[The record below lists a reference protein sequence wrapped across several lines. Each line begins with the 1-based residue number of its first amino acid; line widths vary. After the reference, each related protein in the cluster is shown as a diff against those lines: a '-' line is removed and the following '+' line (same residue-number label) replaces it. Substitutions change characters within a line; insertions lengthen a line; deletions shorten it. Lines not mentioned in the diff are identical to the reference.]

1 MRYSSLLALCAFML
15 CLNAPEVRG
24 EILAVHTYDVMTHTA
39 LLPKPVASDNTFS
52 LAATWWLPDWQGSQG
67 SRGSDDAGGG
77 DIVKDD
83 SDCMEHYNLYATCP
97 SPKLST
103 GVVHPVAGMTCQKSC
118 YCPSEYIYS
127 SSNCAG
133 EYQVSG
139 TACDGKYNACS
150 PKPCT
155 SGGYYA
161 EQQTDRICSAV
172 TYGGRTCYSC
182 YQPQCSAGGYE
193 TATKSGYRCST
204 VAYYGRTC
212 YSCKNDTC
220 PSGYGKSSC
229 GSAYHQTGTAK
240 TEAGSTCYA
249 CAEHSYSCPNG
260 TQASSTGMITPVAV
274 SKTCSCGAKSGSCY
288 KEGHSHS
295 YSCPSGYSSINS
307 WGGLAQTASKTCS
320 CGEASGT
327 CYKAPEHSHSYSC
340 PSGYQSSSCA
350 SSQVQTGTISK
361 VCSCGATSGTCYKCR
376 EPIAGDILYSD
387 GTISDSVIASK
398 TPVGI
403 VAYVNGSTGFAV
415 ALTES
420 NQTWSSGYEDVS
432 CLSNYNTS
440 STAMTDMNGKTNTMC
455 LVNYSSSYSYPAAEY
470 CNTFSAVSN
479 GKGSSGWSLPAA
491 GELKAMSYSHGIIN
505 LGLQKLSTT
514 QLSSNYYWSSSES
527 SLYIGYAWVVR
538 PSDGYMSDYSKI
550 YSYHVRCVIAF

>member
-1 MRYSSLLALCAFML
+1 MFLFASSSFAEVPVNPHFTPMSLLPQPFASTSSL
-15 CLNAPEVRG
+15 
-24 EILAVHTYDVMTHTA
+24 
-39 LLPKPVASDNTFS
+39 KVAGIY
-52 LAATWWLPDWQGSQG
+52 WLPDYLGKNI
-67 SRGSDDAGGG
+67 SRGSNDVGGG

-83 SDCMEHYNLYATCP
+83 SDCMKHYNLYETCP

-103 GVVHPVAGMTCQKSC
+103 GVVHPIAGMTCQKSC

-127 SSNCAG
+127 SSNCSG

-193 TATKSGYRCST
+193 TATKSGYRCSA

-260 TQASSTGMITPVAV
+260 TQASSSGMITPVAV

-295 YSCPSGYSSINS
+295 YNCPSGYSATNS
-307 WGGLAQTASKTCS
+307 WGGSAQTAPKTCS
-320 CGEASGT
+320 CGAASGT
-327 CYKAPEHSHSYSC
+327 CYKAPAHTHSYSC
-340 PSGYQSSSCA
+340 PSGYQASSCSSS
-350 SSQVQTGTISK
+350 QTQTGTTSK
-361 VCSCGATSGTCYKCR
+361 VCSCGAASGTCYKCKAKTCTNTCFYTLR
-376 EPIAGDILYSD
+376 SCPANGYCKSCQIIGSDCSVASGGTRYS
-387 GTISDSVIASK
+387 
-398 TPVGI
+398 
-403 VAYVNGSTGFAV
+403 
-415 ALTES
+415 L
-420 NQTWSSGYEDVS
+420 VS
-432 CLSNYNTS
+432 CHNGTYMSGNSCVS
-440 STAMTDMNGKTNTMC
+440 SCGITRCQDLCVRSGKRLDECQRTCNLNPC
-455 LVNYSSSYSYPAAEY
+455 SYS
-470 CNTFSAVSN
+470 
-479 GKGSSGWSLPAA
+479 
-491 GELKAMSYSHGIIN
+491 
-505 LGLQKLSTT
+505 
-514 QLSSNYYWSSSES
+514 
-527 SLYIGYAWVVR
+527 
-538 PSDGYMSDYSKI
+538 
-550 YSYHVRCVIAF
+550 

>member
-1 MRYSSLLALCAFML
+1 MSKSFKLVLLAITACFLAYS
-15 CLNAPEVRG
+15 NAS
-24 EILAVHTYDVMTHTA
+24 A
-39 LLPKPVASDNTFS
+39 K
-52 LAATWWLPDWQGSQG
+52 TWWLPDWQGGQD
-67 SRGSDDAGGG
+67 SRGSADGGGG

-83 SDCMEHYNLYATCP
+83 SDCMKHYNLYATCP

-161 EQQTDRICSAV
+161 EQQTERICSAV

-260 TQASSTGMITPVAV
+260 TQASSSGMITPVAV

-295 YSCPSGYSSINS
+295 YNCPSGYSATNS
-307 WGGLAQTASKTCS
+307 WGGSAQTAPKTCS
-320 CGEASGT
+320 CGVASGT
-327 CYKAPEHSHSYSC
+327 CYKAPAHTHSYSC
-340 PSGYQSSSCA
+340 PSGYQSSSCS
-350 SSQVQTGTISK
+350 SSQVQTGTTSK
-361 VCSCGATSGTCYKCR
+361 VCSCGATSGTCYKCKAKTCTNTCFYTLHSCPANGYCKSCQIIGSDCSVASGGTR
-376 EPIAGDILYSD
+376 YS
-387 GTISDSVIASK
+387 
-398 TPVGI
+398 
-403 VAYVNGSTGFAV
+403 
-415 ALTES
+415 L
-420 NQTWSSGYEDVS
+420 VS
-432 CLSNYNTS
+432 CHNGTYMSGNSCVS
-440 STAMTDMNGKTNTMC
+440 SCGITRCQDLCVRSGKRLDECQRTCNLNPC
-455 LVNYSSSYSYPAAEY
+455 SYS
-470 CNTFSAVSN
+470 
-479 GKGSSGWSLPAA
+479 
-491 GELKAMSYSHGIIN
+491 
-505 LGLQKLSTT
+505 
-514 QLSSNYYWSSSES
+514 
-527 SLYIGYAWVVR
+527 
-538 PSDGYMSDYSKI
+538 
-550 YSYHVRCVIAF
+550 

>member
-1 MRYSSLLALCAFML
+1 MFLFASSSFAEVPVNPHFTPMSLLPQPFASTSSL
-15 CLNAPEVRG
+15 
-24 EILAVHTYDVMTHTA
+24 
-39 LLPKPVASDNTFS
+39 KVAGIY
-52 LAATWWLPDWQGSQG
+52 WLPDYLGKNI
-67 SRGSDDAGGG
+67 SRGSADDGGG

-161 EQQTDRICSAV
+161 EQQTERICSAV

-193 TATKSGYRCST
+193 TATKSGYRCSA

-260 TQASSTGMITPVAV
+260 TQASSSGMITPVAV

-295 YSCPSGYSSINS
+295 YNCPSGYSATNS
-307 WGGLAQTASKTCS
+307 WGGSAQTAPKTCS
-320 CGEASGT
+320 CGAASGT
-327 CYKAPEHSHSYSC
+327 CYKAPAHTHSYSC
-340 PSGYQSSSCA
+340 PSGYQASSCSSS
-350 SSQVQTGTISK
+350 QTQTGTTSK
-361 VCSCGATSGTCYKCR
+361 VCSCGATSGTCYKCKAKTCTNTCFYTLR
-376 EPIAGDILYSD
+376 SCPANGYCKSCQIIGSDCSVASGGTRYS
-387 GTISDSVIASK
+387 
-398 TPVGI
+398 
-403 VAYVNGSTGFAV
+403 
-415 ALTES
+415 L
-420 NQTWSSGYEDVS
+420 VS
-432 CLSNYNTS
+432 CHNGTYISTS
-440 STAMTDMNGKTNTMC
+440 GNSCVSSCGITRCQDLCVRSGKRLDECQRTCNLNPC
-455 LVNYSSSYSYPAAEY
+455 SYS
-470 CNTFSAVSN
+470 
-479 GKGSSGWSLPAA
+479 
-491 GELKAMSYSHGIIN
+491 
-505 LGLQKLSTT
+505 
-514 QLSSNYYWSSSES
+514 
-527 SLYIGYAWVVR
+527 
-538 PSDGYMSDYSKI
+538 
-550 YSYHVRCVIAF
+550 

>member
-1 MRYSSLLALCAFML
+1 MKHISSLILTAAAMFLFASSSF
-15 CLNAPEVRG
+15 AEVP
-24 EILAVHTYDVMTHTA
+24 VNPHFTPMS
-39 LLPKPVASDNTFS
+39 LLPQPFASTSSLKVAGIY
-52 LAATWWLPDWQGSQG
+52 WLPDYLGKNI
-67 SRGSDDAGGG
+67 SRGSNDVGGG

-83 SDCMEHYNLYATCP
+83 SDCMKHYNLYETCP

-161 EQQTDRICSAV
+161 EQQQTDRICSAV

-193 TATKSGYRCST
+193 TSTKSGYRCST

-249 CAEHSYSCPNG
+249 CAEHNYSCPNG
-260 TQASSTGMITPVAV
+260 TQASSSGMITPVAV

-295 YSCPSGYSSINS
+295 YNCPSGYSATNS
-307 WGGLAQTASKTCS
+307 WGGSAQTAPKTCS
-320 CGEASGT
+320 CGVASGT
-327 CYKAPEHSHSYSC
+327 CYKAPAHTHSYSC
-340 PSGYQSSSCA
+340 PSGYSISCSNGYTA
-350 SSQVQTGTISK
+350 TKSK
-361 VCSCGATSGTCYKCR
+361 VCSCGATSGTCYKCKSTSGGKCKVKA
-376 EPIAGDILYSD
+376 ECGGISYCCPYPVHTVIGGD
-387 GTISDSVIASK
+387 
-398 TPVGI
+398 
-403 VAYVNGSTGFAV
+403 
-415 ALTES
+415 
-420 NQTWSSGYEDVS
+420 
-432 CLSNYNTS
+432 C
-440 STAMTDMNGKTNTMC
+440 
-455 LVNYSSSYSYPAAEY
+455 
-470 CNTFSAVSN
+470 SAFD
-479 GKGSSGWSLPAA
+479 K
-491 GELKAMSYSHGIIN
+491 IC
-505 LGLQKLSTT
+505 
-514 QLSSNYYWSSSES
+514 S
-527 SLYIGYAWVVR
+527 SLSLI
-538 PSDGYMSDYSKI
+538 
-550 YSYHVRCVIAF
+550 

>member
-1 MRYSSLLALCAFML
+1 MKHISSLILTAAAMFLFASSSF
-15 CLNAPEVRG
+15 AEVPVNPHFTPMSLMPRPF
-24 EILAVHTYDVMTHTA
+24 AASSTFDVA
-39 LLPKPVASDNTFS
+39 GIY
-52 LAATWWLPDWQGSQG
+52 WLPDYLGKNI
-67 SRGSDDAGGG
+67 SRGSEDMGGG

-83 SDCMEHYNLYATCP
+83 SDCMEHYNLYETCP

-127 SSNCAG
+127 SSNCSG

-249 CAEHSYSCPNG
+249 CAEHNYSCPNG
-260 TQASSTGMITPVAV
+260 TQASSSGMITPVAV

-295 YSCPSGYSSINS
+295 YNCPSGYSATNS
-307 WGGLAQTASKTCS
+307 WGGSAQTAPKTCS
-320 CGEASGT
+320 CGVASGT
-327 CYKAPEHSHSYSC
+327 CYKAPAHTHSYSC
-340 PSGYQSSSCA
+340 PSGYQASSCSSS
-350 SSQVQTGTISK
+350 QTQTGTTSK
-361 VCSCGATSGTCYKCR
+361 VCSCGAASGTCYKCKGCSFSN
-376 EPIAGDILYSD
+376 ECPGYLFVSCNYGI
-387 GTISDSVIASK
+387 IASCTACGTTK
-398 TPVGI
+398 YKCSLSPSGGSSQNKCNNYAGI
-403 VAYVNGSTGFAV
+403 CRQRCNAV
-415 ALTES
+415 
-420 NQTWSSGYEDVS
+420 GYENWDHTDGGRPAQY
-432 CLSNYNTS
+432 C
-440 STAMTDMNGKTNTMC
+440 AM
-455 LVNYSSSYSYPAAEY
+455 A
-470 CNTFSAVSN
+470 
-479 GKGSSGWSLPAA
+479 
-491 GELKAMSYSHGIIN
+491 
-505 LGLQKLSTT
+505 
-514 QLSSNYYWSSSES
+514 SEQ
-527 SLYIGYAWVVR
+527 
-538 PSDGYMSDYSKI
+538 
-550 YSYHVRCVIAF
+550 

>member
-1 MRYSSLLALCAFML
+1 MKYLNFICYSLLLMLLFNTSSLYA
-15 CLNAPEVRG
+15 APPLG
-24 EILAVHTYDVMTHTA
+24 DHTTHTP
-39 LLPKPVASDNTFS
+39 LSLMPEPLSGSHDTFS
-52 LAATWWLPDWQGSQG
+52 LAATWWLPDWQGSRS
-67 SRGSDDAGGG
+67 SRGSADDGGG

-193 TATKSGYRCST
+193 TSTKSGYLCSA

-249 CAEHSYSCPNG
+249 CAAHNYSCPNG
-260 TQASSTGMITPVAV
+260 TQASSSGMITPVAV

-295 YSCPSGYSSINS
+295 YNCPSGYSATNS
-307 WGGLAQTASKTCS
+307 WGGSAQTAPKTCS
-320 CGEASGT
+320 CGVASGT
-327 CYKAPEHSHSYSC
+327 CYKAPAHTHSYSC
-340 PSGYQSSSCA
+340 PSGYQASSCSSS
-350 SSQVQTGTISK
+350 QTQTGTTSK
-361 VCSCGATSGTCYKCR
+361 VCSCGAASGTCYKCKGCSFSN
-376 EPIAGDILYSD
+376 ECPGYLFVSCNYGI
-387 GTISDSVIASK
+387 IASCTACGTTK
-398 TPVGI
+398 YKCSLSPSGGSSQNKCNNYAGI
-403 VAYVNGSTGFAV
+403 CRQRCNAV
-415 ALTES
+415 
-420 NQTWSSGYEDVS
+420 GYENWDHTDGGRPAQY
-432 CLSNYNTS
+432 C
-440 STAMTDMNGKTNTMC
+440 AM
-455 LVNYSSSYSYPAAEY
+455 A
-470 CNTFSAVSN
+470 
-479 GKGSSGWSLPAA
+479 
-491 GELKAMSYSHGIIN
+491 
-505 LGLQKLSTT
+505 
-514 QLSSNYYWSSSES
+514 SEQ
-527 SLYIGYAWVVR
+527 
-538 PSDGYMSDYSKI
+538 
-550 YSYHVRCVIAF
+550 

>member
-1 MRYSSLLALCAFML
+1 MFLFASSSFAEVPVNPHFTPMSLLPQPFASTSSL
-15 CLNAPEVRG
+15 
-24 EILAVHTYDVMTHTA
+24 
-39 LLPKPVASDNTFS
+39 KVAGIY
-52 LAATWWLPDWQGSQG
+52 WLPDYLGKNI
-67 SRGSDDAGGG
+67 SRGSNDVGGG

-83 SDCMEHYNLYATCP
+83 SDCMKHYNLYETCP

-103 GVVHPVAGMTCQKSC
+103 GVVHPIAGMTCQKSC
-118 YCPSEYIYS
+118 YCPSEYKYT
-127 SSNCAG
+127 SSNCSG

-193 TATKSGYRCST
+193 TATKSGYRCSA

-260 TQASSTGMITPVAV
+260 TQASSSGMITPVAV

-295 YSCPSGYSSINS
+295 YNCPSGYSATNS
-307 WGGLAQTASKTCS
+307 WGGSAQTAPKTCS
-320 CGEASGT
+320 CGAASGT
-327 CYKAPEHSHSYSC
+327 CYKAPAHTHSYSC
-340 PSGYQSSSCA
+340 PSGYQASSCSSS
-350 SSQVQTGTISK
+350 QTQTGTTSK
-361 VCSCGATSGTCYKCR
+361 VCSCGATSGTCYKCKAKTCTNTCFYTLR
-376 EPIAGDILYSD
+376 SCPANGYCKSCQIIGSDCSVASGGTRYS
-387 GTISDSVIASK
+387 
-398 TPVGI
+398 
-403 VAYVNGSTGFAV
+403 
-415 ALTES
+415 L
-420 NQTWSSGYEDVS
+420 VS
-432 CLSNYNTS
+432 CHNGTYISTS
-440 STAMTDMNGKTNTMC
+440 GNSCVSSCGITRCQDLCVRSGKRLDECQRTCNLNPC
-455 LVNYSSSYSYPAAEY
+455 SYS
-470 CNTFSAVSN
+470 
-479 GKGSSGWSLPAA
+479 
-491 GELKAMSYSHGIIN
+491 
-505 LGLQKLSTT
+505 
-514 QLSSNYYWSSSES
+514 
-527 SLYIGYAWVVR
+527 
-538 PSDGYMSDYSKI
+538 
-550 YSYHVRCVIAF
+550 

>member
-1 MRYSSLLALCAFML
+1 MKYFKFVCYSLLLMLLFNTSSLYA
-15 CLNAPEVRG
+15 APP
-24 EILAVHTYDVMTHTA
+24 LDHTTHTP
-39 LLPKPVASDNTFS
+39 LSLMPEPLSGSHDTLK
-52 LAATWWLPDWQGSQG
+52 LAATWWLPDWQGGQG

-83 SDCMEHYNLYATCP
+83 SDCMKHYNLYATCP

-103 GVVHPVAGMTCQKSC
+103 GVVHPIAGMTCQKSC

-161 EQQTDRICSAV
+161 EQQTERICSAV

-193 TATKSGYRCST
+193 TATKSGYLCSA

-249 CAEHSYSCPNG
+249 CAAHSYSCPSG

-295 YSCPSGYSSINS
+295 YNCPSGYSATNS
-307 WGGLAQTASKTCS
+307 WGGSAQTAPKTCS
-320 CGEASGT
+320 CGAASGT
-327 CYKAPEHSHSYSC
+327 CYKAPAHTHSYSC
-340 PSGYQSSSCA
+340 PSGYSTSCSKGYTA
-350 SSQVQTGTISK
+350 TTSK
-361 VCSCGATSGTCYKCR
+361 VCSCGAISGICYKCKVTCG
-376 EPIAGDILYSD
+376 PCQ
-387 GTISDSVIASK
+387 DSNNNCA
-398 TPVGI
+398 PVFNCCPG
-403 VAYVNGSTGFAV
+403 
-415 ALTES
+415 
-420 NQTWSSGYEDVS
+420 
-432 CLSNYNTS
+432 TS
-440 STAMTDMNGKTNTMC
+440 SICMCGNNYGGRKHSWHYCTDDLGTRLPN
-455 LVNYSSSYSYPAAEY
+455 
-470 CNTFSAVSN
+470 
-479 GKGSSGWSLPAA
+479 SL
-491 GELKAMSYSHGIIN
+491 
-505 LGLQKLSTT
+505 
-514 QLSSNYYWSSSES
+514 
-527 SLYIGYAWVVR
+527 
-538 PSDGYMSDYSKI
+538 
-550 YSYHVRCVIAF
+550 

>member
-1 MRYSSLLALCAFML
+1 MKYISSFISTVTAMLLF
-15 CLNAPEVRG
+15 APCSSAAP
-24 EILAVHTYDVMTHTA
+24 AVNPHFTPMS
-39 LLPKPVASDNTFS
+39 LKPLPFASASGIKVAGIY
-52 LAATWWLPDWQGSQG
+52 WLPDYLGKNI
-67 SRGSDDAGGG
+67 SRGSSDDVGGG

-103 GVVHPVAGMTCQKSC
+103 GVVHPVAGMTCQKGC
-118 YCPSEYIYS
+118 ICPSEYKYT
-127 SSNCAG
+127 SSNCSG
-133 EYQVSG
+133 EYQPSG

-161 EQQTDRICSAV
+161 EQQTERICSAV

-193 TATKSGYRCST
+193 TATKSGYLCST

-249 CAEHSYSCPNG
+249 CAAHSYSCPNG
-260 TQASSTGMITPVAV
+260 TQASSSGMITPVAV

-307 WGGLAQTASKTCS
+307 WGGLAQTTSKTCS
-320 CGEASGT
+320 CGAASGT
-327 CYKAPEHSHSYSC
+327 CYKAPAHTHSYSC
-340 PSGYQSSSCA
+340 PSGYSTSCSKGYTA
-350 SSQVQTGTISK
+350 TTSK
-361 VCSCGATSGTCYKCR
+361 VCSCGAISGTCYKCKVTCG
-376 EPIAGDILYSD
+376 PCQ
-387 GTISDSVIASK
+387 DSNNNCA
-398 TPVGI
+398 PVFNCCPG
-403 VAYVNGSTGFAV
+403 
-415 ALTES
+415 
-420 NQTWSSGYEDVS
+420 
-432 CLSNYNTS
+432 TS
-440 STAMTDMNGKTNTMC
+440 SICMCGNNYGGRKHSWHYCTDDLGTRLPN
-455 LVNYSSSYSYPAAEY
+455 
-470 CNTFSAVSN
+470 
-479 GKGSSGWSLPAA
+479 SL
-491 GELKAMSYSHGIIN
+491 
-505 LGLQKLSTT
+505 
-514 QLSSNYYWSSSES
+514 
-527 SLYIGYAWVVR
+527 
-538 PSDGYMSDYSKI
+538 
-550 YSYHVRCVIAF
+550 

>member
-1 MRYSSLLALCAFML
+1 MSKSFKLVLLAITACFLAYS
-15 CLNAPEVRG
+15 NAS
-24 EILAVHTYDVMTHTA
+24 A
-39 LLPKPVASDNTFS
+39 K
-52 LAATWWLPDWQGSQG
+52 TWWLPDWQGGQD
-67 SRGSDDAGGG
+67 SRGSADDGGG

-83 SDCMEHYNLYATCP
+83 SDCMKHYNLYAICP

-103 GVVHPVAGMTCQKSC
+103 GIVHPVAGMTCQKGC
-118 YCPSEYIYS
+118 ICPSEYIYS

-161 EQQTDRICSAV
+161 EQQTERICSAV

-249 CAEHSYSCPNG
+249 CAAHSYSCPNG

-295 YSCPSGYSSINS
+295 YNCPSGYSATNS
-307 WGGLAQTASKTCS
+307 WGGSAQTAPKTCS
-320 CGEASGT
+320 CGAASGT
-327 CYKAPEHSHSYSC
+327 CYKAPAHTHSYSC
-340 PSGYQSSSCA
+340 PNGYQSSSCS
-350 SSQVQTGTISK
+350 SSQVQTGTTSK
-361 VCSCGATSGTCYKCR
+361 VCSCGAASGTCYSCRAKTCSDGGYVSSCPSGQTGTPVSYAGLTCYTNCKAQCVPKTKCSQSVDYFVPQFR
-376 EPIAGDILYSD
+376 VHCYKESDGCGGYLTCYRKKSCEEACLNQECIDYCYLYESAGD
-387 GTISDSVIASK
+387 
-398 TPVGI
+398 
-403 VAYVNGSTGFAV
+403 
-415 ALTES
+415 
-420 NQTWSSGYEDVS
+420 QCWWSGCDY
-432 CLSNYNTS
+432 
-440 STAMTDMNGKTNTMC
+440 TDI
-455 LVNYSSSYSYPAAEY
+455 
-470 CNTFSAVSN
+470 CN
-479 GKGSSGWSLPAA
+479 
-491 GELKAMSYSHGIIN
+491 
-505 LGLQKLSTT
+505 
-514 QLSSNYYWSSSES
+514 
-527 SLYIGYAWVVR
+527 
-538 PSDGYMSDYSKI
+538 
-550 YSYHVRCVIAF
+550 

>member
-15 CLNAPEVRG
+15 CLNAPEVRA
-24 EILAVHTYDVMTHTA
+24 ESLTVHTDDIMTHTA
-39 LLPKPVASDNTFS
+39 LLPKPVASGNVFK
-52 LAATWWLPDWQGSQG
+52 LAATWWLPDWQGGQG
-67 SRGSDDAGGG
+67 TRGSDDVGGG

-83 SDCMEHYNLYATCP
+83 SDCMKHYNLYETCP

-118 YCPSEYIYS
+118 YCPSEYKYT
-127 SSNCAG
+127 SSNCSG
-133 EYQVSG
+133 EYQPSG
-139 TACDGKYNACS
+139 GSCDGKYNACS

-193 TATKSGYRCST
+193 TATQSGYLCSA

-249 CAEHSYSCPNG
+249 CAAHNYSCPAG
-260 TQASSTGMITPVAV
+260 TQASTSGLITPVAV

-295 YSCPSGYSSINS
+295 YSCPSGYSATNS
-307 WGGLAQTASKTCS
+307 WGGSAQTAPKTCS
-320 CGEASGT
+320 CGAASGT
-327 CYKAPEHSHSYSC
+327 CYKAPAHTHSYSC
-340 PSGYQSSSCA
+340 PSGYQSSSCS
-350 SSQVQTGTISK
+350 SSQVQTGTTAK
-361 VCSCGATSGTCYKCR
+361 VCSCGAASGTCYSCR
-376 EPIAGDILYSD
+376 AKTCVD
-387 GTISDSVIASK
+387 GGYLNSSR
-398 TPVGI
+398 PVG
-403 VAYVNGSTGFAV
+403 AYMCSTVSYSG
-415 ALTES
+415 LTC
-420 NQTWSSGYEDVS
+420 YS
-432 CLSNYNTS
+432 CRYCGALSNREHR
-440 STAMTDMNGKTNTMC
+440 D
-455 LVNYSSSYSYPAAEY
+455 P
-470 CNTFSAVSN
+470 SACRISN
-479 GKGSSGWSLPAA
+479 GTMLESTRTDDCGQTVYKCKPLPVQQCP
-491 GELKAMSYSHGIIN
+491 GGVPYSRCLCGGSHG
-505 LGLQKLSTT
+505 SVM
-514 QLSSNYYWSSSES
+514 
-527 SLYIGYAWVVR
+527 AAAHFCR
-538 PSDGYMSDYSKI
+538 
-550 YSYHVRCVIAF
+550 

>member
-1 MRYSSLLALCAFML
+1 MKYISSFISTVTAMLLF
-15 CLNAPEVRG
+15 APCSSAAP
-24 EILAVHTYDVMTHTA
+24 AVNPHFTPMS
-39 LLPKPVASDNTFS
+39 LKPLPFASASGIKVAGIY
-52 LAATWWLPDWQGSQG
+52 WLPDYLGKNI
-67 SRGSDDAGGG
+67 SRGSSDDVGGG

-83 SDCMEHYNLYATCP
+83 SDCMKHYNLYETCP

-103 GVVHPVAGMTCQKSC
+103 GVVHPIAGMTCQKSC
-118 YCPSEYIYS
+118 YCPSEYKYT
-127 SSNCAG
+127 SSNCSG

-193 TATKSGYRCST
+193 TATKSGYRCSA

-249 CAEHSYSCPNG
+249 CAAHSYSCPNG
-260 TQASSTGMITPVAV
+260 TQASSSGMITPVAV

-295 YSCPSGYSSINS
+295 YNCPSGYSATNS
-307 WGGLAQTASKTCS
+307 WGGSAQTAPKTCS
-320 CGEASGT
+320 CGAASGT
-327 CYKAPEHSHSYSC
+327 CYKAPAHTHSYSC
-340 PSGYQSSSCA
+340 PAGYSTYCSNGYTA
-350 SSQVQTGTISK
+350 TKSK
-361 VCSCGATSGTCYKCR
+361 VCSCGATSGTCYKCKSTSGGKCKVKA
-376 EPIAGDILYSD
+376 ECGGISYCCPYPVHTVIGGDCSAFDKIC
-387 GTISDSVIASK
+387 
-398 TPVGI
+398 
-403 VAYVNGSTGFAV
+403 
-415 ALTES
+415 
-420 NQTWSSGYEDVS
+420 SS
-432 CLSNYNTS
+432 
-440 STAMTDMNGKTNTMC
+440 
-455 LVNYSSSYSYPAAEY
+455 P
-470 CNTFSAVSN
+470 
-479 GKGSSGWSLPAA
+479 SL
-491 GELKAMSYSHGIIN
+491 I
-505 LGLQKLSTT
+505 
-514 QLSSNYYWSSSES
+514 
-527 SLYIGYAWVVR
+527 
-538 PSDGYMSDYSKI
+538 
-550 YSYHVRCVIAF
+550 

>member
-1 MRYSSLLALCAFML
+1 MFLFASSSFAEVPVNPHFTPMSLLPQPFASTSSL
-15 CLNAPEVRG
+15 
-24 EILAVHTYDVMTHTA
+24 
-39 LLPKPVASDNTFS
+39 KVAGIY
-52 LAATWWLPDWQGSQG
+52 WLPDYLGKNI
-67 SRGSDDAGGG
+67 SRGSEDIGGG
-77 DIVKDD
+77 DIVKDN
-83 SDCMEHYNLYATCP
+83 SDCMKHYNLYETCP

-103 GVVHPVAGMTCQKSC
+103 GVVHPIAGMTCQKGC
-118 YCPSEYIYS
+118 ICPSEYIYS

-193 TATKSGYRCST
+193 TSTKSGYLCSA

-249 CAEHSYSCPNG
+249 CAAHSYSCPNG
-260 TQASSTGMITPVAV
+260 TQASSSGMITPVAV

-295 YSCPSGYSSINS
+295 YN
-307 WGGLAQTASKTCS
+307 
-320 CGEASGT
+320 
-327 CYKAPEHSHSYSC
+327 C
-340 PSGYQSSSCA
+340 PSGYQTSSCS
-350 SSQVQTGTISK
+350 SSQVQTSTTSK

-376 EPIAGDILYSD
+376 AKTCAEQGKKDCNGSCINTSECCGGCPSGKTCKNGTCVSTCIGSSSCSGPTDCGRKGYYASCQDCAGVTHYSCYECDSSSDCPSYSPVCTD
-387 GTISDSVIASK
+387 GFCRCKSGYYLNGAGYCCPNDVPSGTSDSR
-398 TPVGI
+398 
-403 VAYVNGSTGFAV
+403 
-415 ALTES
+415 
-420 NQTWSSGYEDVS
+420 
-432 CLSNYNTS
+432 C
-440 STAMTDMNGKTNTMC
+440 
-455 LVNYSSSYSYPAAEY
+455 
-470 CNTFSAVSN
+470 
-479 GKGSSGWSLPAA
+479 
-491 GELKAMSYSHGIIN
+491 
-505 LGLQKLSTT
+505 
-514 QLSSNYYWSSSES
+514 YY
-527 SLYIGYAWVVR
+527 
-538 PSDGYMSDYSKI
+538 
-550 YSYHVRCVIAF
+550 

>member
-1 MRYSSLLALCAFML
+1 MKHISSLILTAAAMFLFASSSF
-15 CLNAPEVRG
+15 AEVPVNPHFTPMSLMPRPF
-24 EILAVHTYDVMTHTA
+24 AASSTFDVA
-39 LLPKPVASDNTFS
+39 GIY
-52 LAATWWLPDWQGSQG
+52 WLPDYLGKNI
-67 SRGSDDAGGG
+67 SRGSSEDVGGG
-77 DIVKDD
+77 DIEGNCEENYGMHTPSSIDDKYTCSKYNYNVTYSLKCHVNCRCKD
-83 SDCMEHYNLYATCP
+83 
-97 SPKLST
+97 
-103 GVVHPVAGMTCQKSC
+103 
-118 YCPSEYIYS
+118 EYKYTY
-127 SSNCAG
+127 SNCSG
-133 EYQVSG
+133 EYQPSG
-139 TACDGKYNACS
+139 GSCDGKYNACS

-193 TATKSGYRCST
+193 TATKSGYRCSA

-249 CAEHSYSCPNG
+249 CAAHSYSCPNG
-260 TQASSTGMITPVAV
+260 TQASSSGMITPVAV

-295 YSCPSGYSSINS
+295 YNCPSGYSATNS
-307 WGGLAQTASKTCS
+307 WGGSAQTVSKTCS
-320 CGEASGT
+320 CGAASGT
-327 CYKAPEHSHSYSC
+327 CYKAPAHTHSYSC
-340 PSGYQSSSCA
+340 PSGYQSSCS
-350 SSQVQTGTISK
+350 SSQVQTGTTAK
-361 VCSCGATSGTCYKCR
+361 VCSCGKTSGTCYKCR
-376 EPIAGDILYSD
+376 KAVAGDILHSD
-387 GTISDSVIASK
+387 GTISDSVIAGK

-415 ALTES
+415 SLTEVS
-420 NQTWSSGYEDVS
+420 KTWSSGYEDVS
-432 CLSNYNTS
+432 CLTNYSSS

-455 LVNYSSSYSYPAAEY
+455 LVNYSGSYSYPAAKY

-479 GKGSSGWSLPAA
+479 GKGSSGWYLPAA
-491 GELKAMSYSHGIIN
+491 GELKAMSYSYGAIN
-505 LGLQKLSTT
+505 LGLQKLSKT
-514 QLSSNYYWSSSES
+514 QISSNYYWSSSEYTS
-527 SLYIGYAWVVR
+527 NGAWAVW
-538 PSDGYMSDYSKI
+538 PSDGDVGGYFKHRSGR
-550 YSYHVRCVIAF
+550 VRCVLAL

>member
-67 SRGSDDAGGG
+67 SRGSADDGGG

-83 SDCMEHYNLYATCP
+83 SDCMEHYNLYAICP

-103 GVVHPVAGMTCQKSC
+103 GIVHPVAGMTCQKGC
-118 YCPSEYIYS
+118 ICPSEYIYS

-139 TACDGKYNACS
+139 TACDGKYNTCS
-150 PKPCT
+150 PKPCS

-161 EQQTDRICSAV
+161 EQQTERICSAV

-193 TATKSGYRCST
+193 TATQSGYRCSA

-240 TEAGSTCYA
+240 TEAGATCYA
-249 CAEHSYSCPNG
+249 CAAHNYSLPQRNTSFKHRNDNPGGRQQNLFLWCQIRFLLQRG
-260 TQASSTGMITPVAV
+260 TFSFLQLPERILGNQFMGRFSPD
-274 SKTCSCGAKSGSCY
+274 CSQDLFLRCCFG
-288 KEGHSHS
+288 
-295 YSCPSGYSSINS
+295 N
-307 WGGLAQTASKTCS
+307 LL
-320 CGEASGT
+320 
-327 CYKAPEHSHSYSC
+327 
-340 PSGYQSSSCA
+340 QSS
-350 SSQVQTGTISK
+350 
-361 VCSCGATSGTCYKCR
+361 GAH
-376 EPIAGDILYSD
+376 PQL
-387 GTISDSVIASK
+387 
-398 TPVGI
+398 
-403 VAYVNGSTGFAV
+403 
-415 ALTES
+415 
-420 NQTWSSGYEDVS
+420 
-432 CLSNYNTS
+432 
-440 STAMTDMNGKTNTMC
+440 
-455 LVNYSSSYSYPAAEY
+455 
-470 CNTFSAVSN
+470 
-479 GKGSSGWSLPAA
+479 
-491 GELKAMSYSHGIIN
+491 
-505 LGLQKLSTT
+505 
-514 QLSSNYYWSSSES
+514 QLSQRVQH
-527 SLYIGYAWVVR
+527 I
-538 PSDGYMSDYSKI
+538 M
-550 YSYHVRCVIAF
+550 F

>member
-1 MRYSSLLALCAFML
+1 M
-15 CLNAPEVRG
+15 PEPLSG
-24 EILAVHTYDVMTHTA
+24 SHD
-39 LLPKPVASDNTFS
+39 TFS
-52 LAATWWLPDWQGSQG
+52 LAATWWLPDWQDSQG
-67 SRGSDDAGGG
+67 SRGSNDIGGG

-83 SDCMEHYNLYATCP
+83 SDCMKHYNLYATCP

-161 EQQTDRICSAV
+161 EQQTERICSAV

-193 TATKSGYRCST
+193 TSTKSGYRCST

-260 TQASSTGMITPVAV
+260 TQASSSGMITPVAV

-295 YSCPSGYSSINS
+295 YNCPSGYSATNS
-307 WGGLAQTASKTCS
+307 WGGSAQTAPKTCS
-320 CGEASGT
+320 CGVASGT
-327 CYKAPEHSHSYSC
+327 CYKAPAHTHSYSC
-340 PSGYQSSSCA
+340 PSGYQASSCSSS
-350 SSQVQTGTISK
+350 QTQTGTTSK
-361 VCSCGATSGTCYKCR
+361 VCSCGAASGTCYKCKAKTCTNTCFYTLR
-376 EPIAGDILYSD
+376 SCPANGYCKSCQIIGSDCSVASGGTRYS
-387 GTISDSVIASK
+387 
-398 TPVGI
+398 
-403 VAYVNGSTGFAV
+403 
-415 ALTES
+415 L
-420 NQTWSSGYEDVS
+420 VS
-432 CLSNYNTS
+432 CHNGTYMSGNSCVS
-440 STAMTDMNGKTNTMC
+440 SCGITRCQDLCVRSGKRLDECQRTCNLNPC
-455 LVNYSSSYSYPAAEY
+455 SYS
-470 CNTFSAVSN
+470 
-479 GKGSSGWSLPAA
+479 
-491 GELKAMSYSHGIIN
+491 
-505 LGLQKLSTT
+505 
-514 QLSSNYYWSSSES
+514 
-527 SLYIGYAWVVR
+527 
-538 PSDGYMSDYSKI
+538 
-550 YSYHVRCVIAF
+550 